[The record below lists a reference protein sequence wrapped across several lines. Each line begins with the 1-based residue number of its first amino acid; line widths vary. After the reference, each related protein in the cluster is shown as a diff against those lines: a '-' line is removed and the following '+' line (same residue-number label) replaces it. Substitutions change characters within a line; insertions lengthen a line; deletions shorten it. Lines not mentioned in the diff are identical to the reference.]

1 MRKFP
6 EAKICLPFYSV
17 CVIKGIYMCLQGS
30 LRSFPMP
37 AFNIPNILWPLISC
51 KIASKVNCAPF
62 QLLTA
67 LGLCVR
73 EIKAISYFI
82 NSKVGNV
89 KIAPVFAYTCEL
101 TEFFST
107 NLLSSHINN
116 VSNATKI
123 SSFLNIYFYDLF
135 KFYGFFNFK
144 ISSIFKILINVT
156 ILKS

>member
-1 MRKFP
+1 
-6 EAKICLPFYSV
+6 
-17 CVIKGIYMCLQGS
+17 MCLQGS

-82 NSKVGNV
+82 NLIRTNISL
-89 KIAPVFAYTCEL
+89 IYYYLEAYY
-101 TEFFST
+101 
-107 NLLSSHINN
+107 LLQKDYI
-116 VSNATKI
+116 
-123 SSFLNIYFYDLF
+123 
-135 KFYGFFNFK
+135 
-144 ISSIFKILINVT
+144 
-156 ILKS
+156 